1 MLSISTME
9 ILPEEYMDCISAICV
24 QIAQFDENR
33 NVFDFLFDTEQDKV
47 VVYKFNTETQMRN
60 CWMIDDENITVRDA
74 LSLIGYTG
82 CNINLTY
89 PAGLSVDNYMD
100 TPVKRC
106 ELSQFTILPFAR
118 A

>member
-1 MLSISTME
+1 
-9 ILPEEYMDCISAICV
+9 MDCISAICV
-24 QIAQFDENR
+24 QIAQFDENQ

-47 VVYKFNTETQMRN
+47 VVYKCNHETQVRS
-60 CWMIDDENITVRDA
+60 CWMIADENITVRDA

-82 CNINLTY
+82 CTINITY
-89 PAGLSVDNYMD
+89 PADICVENYMD

-106 ELSQFTILPFAR
+106 ELSQFTIIPFTR